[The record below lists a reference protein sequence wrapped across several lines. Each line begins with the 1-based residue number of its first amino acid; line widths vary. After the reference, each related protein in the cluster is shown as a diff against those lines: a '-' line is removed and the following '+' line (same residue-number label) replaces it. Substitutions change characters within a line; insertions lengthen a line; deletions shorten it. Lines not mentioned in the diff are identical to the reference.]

1 MIILLVFPVTICLN
15 NETLSMNDD
24 NPYITLMVYWQY
36 RAERVGME
44 QDCAG
49 IMRVDGSAR
58 PVAYAAKDFG
68 EDLHKNMQY
77 LAGAE
82 VEEGDIAIVFDFD
95 SLLMSEI
102 EEASKDIF
110 QYAYTPAEFYYTRSH
125 KGMYKLLRK
134 CG

>member
-68 EDLHKNMQY
+68 EDFVVSCRGRGRGRRHSNR
-77 LAGAE
+77 
-82 VEEGDIAIVFDFD
+82 I
-95 SLLMSEI
+95 
-102 EEASKDIF
+102 
-110 QYAYTPAEFYYTRSH
+110 
-125 KGMYKLLRK
+125 
-134 CG
+134 